1 MRWIRRN
8 LPIDA
13 TVQTDAESRGRA
25 TWALIPALARRRLVT
40 GLGLF
45 EPDQTRF
52 EPNMR
57 RIRTLFATRDVD
69 EAYGYCQRLGIDYLY
84 VGDVERAAYGE
95 GAEKFARHPARF
107 KRVFGNAAV
116 QIYEV
121 LEAP

>member
-1 MRWIRRN
+1 M
-8 LPIDA
+8 
-13 TVQTDAESRGRA
+13 
-25 TWALIPALARRRLVT
+25 
-40 GLGLF
+40 
-45 EPDQTRF
+45 
-52 EPNMR
+52 
-57 RIRTLFATRDVD
+57 D